1 LATNA
6 DTQNTDFLEDSLSH
20 DNDDVATPA
29 AKTGRSLRKPVLL
42 GVAALVVALA
52 LGGGVYAAAGKTVT
66 ITVDGQQQE
75 VSTHAGSVE
84 GALESAGLSV
94 SEHDVLAPA
103 ADTTIS
109 DGSQIALER
118 GRLLTLTIDGQQR
131 EVWTTAT
138 TVEEALAELGQ
149 NPGAFALSADRSRV
163 VPLDG
168 LAVTAETIFATSLAD
183 GANPATNLQS
193 AANTVGELLNEQ
205 HLTLGPLD
213 TVSPAAETPLSA
225 GLAVTITR
233 VAQTTAAEQVP
244 VAQPADQQVEDANLD
259 EGSSNVTQEGS
270 AGTDQVTYQVT
281 TTNGAETAKTE
292 VSRTAVTPAQPKIV
306 AVGTKPVYTA
316 SSSNSGSSSSN
327 SGSSS
332 SNSGSSSSSSGSSSS
347 DSGSSSSSSAAPAS
361 SGSSGINWQ
370 GIAQCESTNNWSINT
385 GNGYYGGL
393 QFDLGTWASGGGL
406 AYASR
411 PDLATQSQQIAV
423 AENVAASRG
432 TSPWACGY
440 AG

>member
-1 LATNA
+1 MATNA
-6 DTQNTDFLEDSLSH
+6 DTQNSDLLDDSLSN
-20 DNDDVATPA
+20 DNVDVATPA

-52 LGGGVYAAAGKTVT
+52 LGGGGYAATAKTVT

-94 SEHDVLAPA
+94 SEHDVLAPG
-103 ADTTIS
+103 ADTDIS

-131 EVWTTAT
+131 QVWTTAT

-149 NPGAFALSADRSRV
+149 NPGAYALSADRSRE

-168 LAVTAETIFATSLAD
+168 LAVTAETIFATSLTD
-183 GANPATNLQS
+183 GATPAANLQS
-193 AANTVGELLNEQ
+193 SANTVGELLKEKGI
-205 HLTLGPLD
+205 TLGPLD

-225 GLAVTITR
+225 GLAVVVTR
-233 VAQTTAAEQVP
+233 VAQTQVTEQVP

-270 AGTDQVTYQVT
+270 AGTDSVTYQVT
-281 TTNGAETAKTE
+281 TTNGAQSAKTE
-292 VSRTAVTPAQPKIV
+292 VSRTAVTPAQPKII

-316 SSSNSGSSSSN
+316 PSSSDS
-327 SGSSS
+327 
-332 SNSGSSSSSSGSSSS
+332 SSSSSSG
-347 DSGSSSSSSAAPAS
+347 SSSSAAPAS
-361 SGSSGINWQ
+361 SGSSGINWD
-370 GIAQCESTNNWSINT
+370 GIANCESTNNWSINT

-393 QFDLGTWASGGGL
+393 QFDLGTWASGGGD

-411 PDLATQSQQIAV
+411 PDLATREQQIAV

-432 TSPWACGY
+432 TSPWACGS

>member
-1 LATNA
+1 MATNA
-6 DTQNTDFLEDSLSH
+6 DTQNSDLLDDSLSN

-52 LGGGVYAAAGKTVT
+52 LGGGGYAATAKTVT

-94 SEHDVLAPA
+94 SEHDVLAPG
-103 ADTTIS
+103 ADTDIS

-131 EVWTTAT
+131 QVWTTAT

-149 NPGAFALSADRSRV
+149 NPGAYALSADRSRE

-168 LAVTAETIFATSLAD
+168 LAVTAETIFATSLTD
-183 GANPATNLQS
+183 GATPAANLQS
-193 AANTVGELLNEQ
+193 SANTVGELLKEKGI
-205 HLTLGPLD
+205 TLGPLD

-225 GLAVTITR
+225 GLAVVVTR
-233 VAQTTAAEQVP
+233 VAQTQVTEQVP

-270 AGTDQVTYQVT
+270 AGTDSVTYQVT
-281 TTNGAETAKTE
+281 TTNGAQSAKTE
-292 VSRTAVTPAQPKIV
+292 VSRTAVTPAQPKII

-316 SSSNSGSSSSN
+316 PSSSDS
-327 SGSSS
+327 
-332 SNSGSSSSSSGSSSS
+332 SSSSSSG
-347 DSGSSSSSSAAPAS
+347 SSSSAAPAS
-361 SGSSGINWQ
+361 SGSSGINWD
-370 GIAQCESTNNWSINT
+370 GIANCESTNNWSINT

-393 QFDLGTWASGGGL
+393 QFDLGTWASGGGD

-411 PDLATQSQQIAV
+411 PDLATREQQIAV

-432 TSPWACGY
+432 TSPWACGS